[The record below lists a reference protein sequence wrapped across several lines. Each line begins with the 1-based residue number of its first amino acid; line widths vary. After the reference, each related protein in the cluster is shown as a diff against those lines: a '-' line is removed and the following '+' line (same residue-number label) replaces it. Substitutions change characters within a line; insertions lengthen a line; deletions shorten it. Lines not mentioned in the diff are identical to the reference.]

1 MCVALQELNTERGTG
16 KDRLLINLEDLRNLA
31 LIEHLVRLADGGRF
45 QSEERCGKGQAYG
58 RVSDRMKRGMEVGQ
72 DDPNTKL
79 AVENLRL
86 MKEDQ
91 RSWIEPPGAI
101 VTEAATDEEED
112 GLCLT
117 GGASAT
123 TEANQKIGSQLL
135 LM

>member
-1 MCVALQELNTERGTG
+1 MEFGAGRAPGAAGGWGPLPERGA
-16 KDRLLINLEDLRNLA
+16 LRERA
-31 LIEHLVRLADGGRF
+31 GVRQGV
-45 QSEERCGKGQAYG
+45 GQDEARHG
-58 RVSDRMKRGMEVGQ
+58 VRQ

-101 VTEAATDEEED
+101 VTDAATDEEED

>member
-1 MCVALQELNTERGTG
+1 MTNP
-16 KDRLLINLEDLRNLA
+16 EDQWNSA
-31 LIEHLVRLADGGRF
+31 LIGHLVRLADGGRF

>member
-1 MCVALQELNTERGTG
+1 MEFGADWAPGAAGGWGALPERGA
-16 KDRLLINLEDLRNLA
+16 LRERA
-31 LIEHLVRLADGGRF
+31 GVRQG
-45 QSEERCGKGQAYG
+45 
-58 RVSDRMKRGMEVGQ
+58 VGQ
-72 DDPNTKL
+72 DEARHGWGRTEDDPNIKL

-101 VTEAATDEEED
+101 LTEAATDEEED

>member
-1 MCVALQELNTERGTG
+1 ME
-16 KDRLLINLEDLRNLA
+16 KDRLTTNPENQWNSA
-31 LIEHLVRLADGGRF
+31 LVGHLVRLADGGRF

-58 RVSDRMKRGMEVGQ
+58 RVSDRMKEVGQ
-72 DDPNTKL
+72 DDPNIKL

-117 GGASAT
+117 GGTSAT
-123 TEANQKIGSQLL
+123 TDYGSQSEDR
-135 LM
+135 